1 METTPKKSKII
12 IYIYSH
18 GEEIPD
24 TPLTPNPNVRM
35 LTYAGES
42 CCLEVGFG
50 DGPEKLN
57 SIKESIKTFL
67 RSSEPVTT
75 YDILRHIGD
84 SERSTYNKKALAFL
98 KTTKQ
103 KMPSICLIN
112 DPFYIG
118 EIDRTIKCL
127 EENNNLQII
136 SPVIDQKYNF
146 YDHRRLLIPDT
157 HIFGV
162 YVLHIENP
170 SEKNKLNVDEI
181 IGEPLMKYKGKQR
194 VWFDID
200 KLYKDI
206 EKCAPEEI
214 AFGSVVEIKEMLLS
228 ELLSYLIEENGFDIV
243 NIIHSTCRRIPNFK
257 EEVMENVKLKEREL
271 ISSIDT
277 SQGGKSKK
285 RKTKRKTKKIKIR
298 PNKILRRH
306 HLNP

>member
-1 METTPKKSKII
+1 METTQKKSKII

-18 GEEIPD
+18 GEDILD
-24 TPLTPNPNVRM
+24 KPLTPNPNVRM

-42 CCLEVGFG
+42 CCLDVAFG

-75 YDILRHIGD
+75 YDILRQIGD
-84 SERSTYNKKALAFL
+84 SEKSTYNKKALAFL
-98 KTTKQ
+98 KTKKE
-103 KMPSICLIN
+103 KMPNIDLIN
-112 DPFYIG
+112 DSLYIG

-136 SPVIDQKYNF
+136 SPVIDQKYKF
-146 YDHRRLLIPDT
+146 YDHRRLLIPREL
-157 HIFGV
+157 IFGV
-162 YVLHIENP
+162 YVLYIENP

-181 IGEPLMKYKGKQR
+181 IGEPLMRYKGKQR
-194 VWFDID
+194 VWSDID

-206 EKCAPEEI
+206 EKCSPEEI

-243 NIIHSTCRRIPNFK
+243 NIIHNTCRTTPKFN
-257 EEVMENVKLKEREL
+257 EELMETVKLKEREL
-271 ISSIDT
+271 TSLIDIK
-277 SQGGKSKK
+277 QGGKNKK
-285 RKTKRKTKKIKIR
+285 RKTKRTTKRKTKKQK
-298 PNKILRRH
+298 KLKK
-306 HLNP
+306 